1 MEVKPSAKILAGICG
16 RPGSRRGRHARPT
29 LSVAASTRTVRKRQ
43 RLTRNVTKGYHTPCR
58 PEKDAYVRL
67 HDLNGFIISSIVLF
81 GIAIAGVIKG
91 NRWLSEP
98 GMPVNGHAWMLYFVA
113 AVVML
118 ANGLISIRVARRAE
132 KERAAQRA
140 SGSEDKGRQSST

>member
-1 MEVKPSAKILAGICG
+1 M
-16 RPGSRRGRHARPT
+16 
-29 LSVAASTRTVRKRQ
+29 
-43 RLTRNVTKGYHTPCR
+43 
-58 PEKDAYVRL
+58 RL

-98 GMPVNGHAWMLYFVA
+98 GMPVNAHAAILYFAA

-118 ANGLISIRVARRAE
+118 VNGIISIRVARRAE
-132 KERAAQRA
+132 KERAAQAA
-140 SGSEDKGRQSST
+140 SASEEKGRQSSA